1 MLENSLSKFRYFKDD
16 PSQLNIDIADYDSSK
31 ASIKN
36 NENLRNLLSSSA
48 KVSKEIFPEI
58 SQSIK
63 LVLEKLK
70 IKNNFNFFVTAN
82 HIDTNASCISSPD
95 LNSAEIILTSK
106 LIELLNYDELKFIIG
121 HEIAHFYFQHYLY
134 PSPSSAK
141 NRISYLTYLNF
152 SRAAEI
158 SCDRIGLLASG
169 ILENSLK
176 AMLKILTGL
185 GEKHLKFNFSS
196 YLDQLRELKEIKG
209 NSDLIYSTHPTL
221 LNRMQALIWFS
232 MSNEYLNFI
241 GSQNKSTYSLKHID
255 EKIDLSIKKII
266 GNELIELNKD
276 IFSRCLMWGALGLFL
291 ADKNF
296 NKKEQELFEKNFG
309 KKNLDSIKS
318 LIKISSPKSIAD
330 KINQT
335 LNEASAFIKE
345 DKNKLLKELEKIS
358 LIASGEKKE
367 VEEVFIKFKKL
378 I

>member
-241 GSQNKSTYSLKHID
+241 GSQNKSTYYLKHID

-367 VEEVFIKFKKL
+367 VEEVLIQFKKL

>member
-1 MLENSLSKFRYFKDD
+1 MLENFLNQFRYFKDD
-16 PSQLNIDIADYDSSK
+16 PSQLNIDLAEHDPSK
-31 ASIKN
+31 TSLKN
-36 NENLRNLLSSSA
+36 YENLRDLLASSI
-48 KVSKEIFPEI
+48 KITKEIFPDISDSIEI
-58 SQSIK
+58 
-63 LVLEKLK
+63 VLNKLK

-106 LIELLNYDELKFIIG
+106 LIELLNYNELKYVIG
-121 HEIAHFYFQHYLY
+121 HEIAHFYFQHHLY

-141 NRISYLTYLNF
+141 NRISYLNYLNF

-158 SCDRIGLLASG
+158 SCDRIGFLAS
-169 ILENSLK
+169 ENLDDALR

-185 GEKHLKFNFSS
+185 NEKHIKFNFSS

-209 NSDLIYSTHPTL
+209 NSNLINSTHPTL

-241 GSQNKSTYSLKHID
+241 GSKNKGIYSLKEID
-255 EKIDLSIKKII
+255 TKIDLSIQKIV
-266 GNELIELNKD
+266 GDELIELNKD
-276 IFSRCLMWGALGLFL
+276 IFSRSLMWGALGLFL

-318 LIKISSPKSIAD
+318 LIKISSPKSIKD
-330 KINQT
+330 KIHQI
-335 LNEASAFIKE
+335 LNEASVLIKE
-345 DKNKLLKELEKIS
+345 DKNKLLTELEKIS
-358 LIASGEKKE
+358 SVASGEKKE
-367 VEEVFIKFKKL
+367 LEEVFNQFKKL

>member
-1 MLENSLSKFRYFKDD
+1 MLENFLNQFRYFKDD
-16 PSQLNIDIADYDSSK
+16 PSQLNIDLAEHDPSK
-31 ASIKN
+31 TSLKN
-36 NENLRNLLSSSA
+36 YENLRDLLASSI
-48 KVSKEIFPEI
+48 KITKEIFPDISDSIEI
-58 SQSIK
+58 
-63 LVLEKLK
+63 VLNKLK

-106 LIELLNYDELKFIIG
+106 LIELLNYNELKYVIG
-121 HEIAHFYFQHYLY
+121 HEIAHFYFQHHLY

-141 NRISYLTYLNF
+141 NRISYLNYLNF

-158 SCDRIGLLASG
+158 SCDRIGFLAS
-169 ILENSLK
+169 ENLDDALR

-185 GEKHLKFNFSS
+185 NEKHIKFNFSS

-209 NSDLIYSTHPTL
+209 NSNLINSTHLTL

-241 GSQNKSTYSLKHID
+241 GSKNKGIYSLKEID
-255 EKIDLSIKKII
+255 TKIDLSIQKIV
-266 GNELIELNKD
+266 GDELIELNKD
-276 IFSRCLMWGALGLFL
+276 IFSRSLMWGALGLFL

-318 LIKISSPKSIAD
+318 LIKISSPKSIKD
-330 KINQT
+330 KIHQI
-335 LNEASAFIKE
+335 LNEASVLIKE
-345 DKNKLLKELEKIS
+345 DKNKLLTELEKIS
-358 LIASGEKKE
+358 SVASGEKKE
-367 VEEVFIKFKKL
+367 LEEVFNQFKKL

>member
-16 PSQLNIDIADYDSSK
+16 PSQLNIDIADYNSSK

-241 GSQNKSTYSLKHID
+241 GSQNKSTYYLKHID

-367 VEEVFIKFKKL
+367 VEEVLIQFKKL

>member
-1 MLENSLSKFRYFKDD
+1 MLDNFLNQFRYFKDD
-16 PSQLNIDIADYDSSK
+16 PSQLNIDLAEHDPSK
-31 ASIKN
+31 TSLKN
-36 NENLRNLLSSSA
+36 YENLRDLLASSI
-48 KVSKEIFPEI
+48 KITKEIFPDISDSIEI
-58 SQSIK
+58 
-63 LVLEKLK
+63 VLNKLK

-106 LIELLNYDELKFIIG
+106 LIELLNYNELKYVIG
-121 HEIAHFYFQHYLY
+121 HEIAHFYFQHHLY
-134 PSPSSAK
+134 PSPSSAQ
-141 NRISYLTYLNF
+141 NRISYLNYLNF

-158 SCDRIGLLASG
+158 SCDRIGFLAS
-169 ILENSLK
+169 ENLDDALK

-185 GEKHLKFNFSS
+185 NEKHIKFNFSS

-209 NSDLIYSTHPTL
+209 NSNLINSTHPTL

-241 GSQNKSTYSLKHID
+241 GSKNKGIYSLKEID
-255 EKIDLSIKKII
+255 TKIDLSIQKIV
-266 GNELIELNKD
+266 GDELIELNKD
-276 IFSRCLMWGALGLFL
+276 IFSRSLMWGALGLFL

-318 LIKISSPKSIAD
+318 LIKISSPKSITD
-330 KINQT
+330 KIHQI
-335 LNEASAFIKE
+335 LNEASVLIKE
-345 DKNKLLKELEKIS
+345 DKNKLLTELEKIS
-358 LIASGEKKE
+358 SVASGEKKE
-367 VEEVFIKFKKL
+367 VEEVFNQFKKL

>member
-16 PSQLNIDIADYDSSK
+16 PSQLNIDIADYDLSK

-241 GSQNKSTYSLKHID
+241 GSQNKSTYYLKHID

-367 VEEVFIKFKKL
+367 VEEVLIQFKKL

>member
-1 MLENSLSKFRYFKDD
+1 MLENFLNQFRYFKDD
-16 PSQLNIDIADYDSSK
+16 PSQLNIDLAEHDPSK
-31 ASIKN
+31 TSLKN
-36 NENLRNLLSSSA
+36 YENLRDLLASSI
-48 KVSKEIFPEI
+48 KITKEIFPDISDSIEI
-58 SQSIK
+58 
-63 LVLEKLK
+63 VLNKLK

-106 LIELLNYDELKFIIG
+106 LIELLNYNELKYVIG
-121 HEIAHFYFQHYLY
+121 HEIAHFYFQHHLY

-141 NRISYLTYLNF
+141 NRISYLNYLNF

-158 SCDRIGLLASG
+158 SCDRIGFLAS
-169 ILENSLK
+169 ENLDDALR

-185 GEKHLKFNFSS
+185 NEKHIKFNFSS

-209 NSDLIYSTHPTL
+209 NSNLINSTHPTL

-241 GSQNKSTYSLKHID
+241 GSKNKGIYSLKEID
-255 EKIDLSIKKII
+255 TKIDLSIQKIV
-266 GNELIELNKD
+266 GDELIELNKD
-276 IFSRCLMWGALGLFL
+276 IFSRSLMWGALGLFL

-318 LIKISSPKSIAD
+318 LIKISSPKSIKD
-330 KINQT
+330 KIHQI
-335 LNEASAFIKE
+335 LNEASVLIKE
-345 DKNKLLKELEKIS
+345 DKYKLLTELEKIS
-358 LIASGEKKE
+358 SVASGEKKE
-367 VEEVFIKFKKL
+367 LEEVFNQFKKL

>member
-1 MLENSLSKFRYFKDD
+1 MLENFLNQFRYFKDD
-16 PSQLNIDIADYDSSK
+16 PSQLNIDLAEHDPSK
-31 ASIKN
+31 TSLKN
-36 NENLRNLLSSSA
+36 FENLRDLLASSI
-48 KVSKEIFPEI
+48 KITKEIFPDISDSIEI
-58 SQSIK
+58 
-63 LVLEKLK
+63 VLNKLK

-106 LIELLNYDELKFIIG
+106 LIELLNYNELKYVIG
-121 HEIAHFYFQHYLY
+121 HEIAHFYFQHHLY

-141 NRISYLTYLNF
+141 NRISYLNYLNF

-158 SCDRIGLLASG
+158 SCDRIGFLAS
-169 ILENSLK
+169 ENLDDALR

-185 GEKHLKFNFSS
+185 NEKHIKFNFSS

-209 NSDLIYSTHPTL
+209 NSNLINSTHPTL

-241 GSQNKSTYSLKHID
+241 GSKNKGIYSLKEID
-255 EKIDLSIKKII
+255 TKIDLSIQKIV
-266 GNELIELNKD
+266 GDELIELNKD
-276 IFSRCLMWGALGLFL
+276 IFSRSLMWGALGLFL

-318 LIKISSPKSIAD
+318 LIKISSPKSIKD
-330 KINQT
+330 KIHQI
-335 LNEASAFIKE
+335 LNEASVLIKE
-345 DKNKLLKELEKIS
+345 DKNKLLTELEKIS
-358 LIASGEKKE
+358 SVASGEKKE
-367 VEEVFIKFKKL
+367 LEEVFNQFKKL